1 MGLFTPKWM
10 KRAEKTAKLKDQQ
23 KLFKAAME
31 SEYQGVIREAAS
43 RLTDD
48 NLLFR
53 FITEREDCGI
63 EIKEL
68 AIDRVSDQE
77 LLLKIFEHYY
87 YHVKRD
93 ERSSLNYRYRALH
106 RIYDPK
112 VLKHYLAKSAK
123 ERGIN
128 DLKKPAEDYA
138 EDMLKL
144 ASEIPADPEGQRAY
158 INSLES
164 PTKIRCCCNLIETLR
179 PYAADIEIVIR
190 KERLYFDSTAPG
202 MITETLFGHEAACE
216 KWKKSAEKLIALSAE
231 QPQILYPVWD
241 ILEEAIN
248 GAEATVRSRKKIGVK
263 YIGDMYEPTKINDYE
278 YSEKRTSLGLSFPAN
293 K

>member
-31 SEYQGVIREAAS
+31 SEYQNVIWEAVS

-53 FITEREDCGI
+53 FITERKDCMI
-63 EIKEL
+63 DIKEL

-87 YHVKRD
+87 YPVERD
-93 ERSSLNYRYRALH
+93 ELSSLRDELSSLNYSYRALH

-112 VLKHYLAKSAK
+112 VLKNYLAKSAK

-128 DLKKPAEDYA
+128 DFKNPDEDYAYA

-179 PYAADIEIVIR
+179 PYAEDVEIVIR
-190 KERLYFDSTAPG
+190 KERLYFDSTSG
-202 MITETLFGHEAACE
+202 TITITL
-216 KWKKSAEKLIALSAE
+216 
-231 QPQILYPVWD
+231 
-241 ILEEAIN
+241 
-248 GAEATVRSRKKIGVK
+248 
-263 YIGDMYEPTKINDYE
+263 
-278 YSEKRTSLGLSFPAN
+278 
-293 K
+293 